1 MPDRWVIHFLFPPSP
16 LKSQRT
22 MQIFAP
28 LVALAGLVAAAEG
41 ACTGP
46 NARTTPPP
54 GAVVVDATGAYNGSF
69 KTVSEGV
76 AKLSNTTAPHILFLM
91 PGTYEEQ
98 VTIPKIKGNLVVQGY
113 TCDTTSYAAN
123 EVTITHA
130 MAQKDVPAN
139 ITKSRNDYTATLLL
153 KASNVKMYNLNVA
166 NTAGNIG
173 QAIAMKVDGAN
184 YGIYACN
191 LTGYQDT
198 LYANKGPELFAKSYI
213 NGAVD
218 FVFGLYAKAWF
229 ESCDIESVG
238 KGCITANGRTNDSNP
253 SEYVFNNA
261 RVFGSNPGQAFLGRP
276 WRPYARVVFQNSN
289 LSDVINPAGWQQWN
303 GDNNTANLYFKEF
316 NNIGA
321 GAATDQR
328 VGFSGTLEKP
338 VAITEI
344 LGESY
349 ESAWWVDKSFM

>member
-1 MPDRWVIHFLFPPSP
+1 THDLQLYVQTMTNLS
-16 LKSQRT
+16 KRT

-28 LVALAGLVAAAEG
+28 FIALAGLVAAAEG
-41 ACTGP
+41 VCTGP
-46 NARTTPPP
+46 NTRTEPPP
-54 GAVVVDATGAYNGSF
+54 GAIVVDATGAYSGSF

-76 AKLSNTTAPHILFLM
+76 AKLSNTTAQRILFLM

-98 VTIPKIKGNLVVQGY
+98 VTIPKLKGNLVVQGY

-123 EVTITHA
+123 QVTITHA

-139 ITKSRNDYTATLLL
+139 ITKSRNDYTTTLLL
-153 KASNVKMYNLNVA
+153 KSSNVKVYNLNVA
-166 NTAGNIG
+166 NTAGNVG

-184 YGIYACN
+184 YGFYACN

-238 KGCITANGRTNDSNP
+238 KGCVTANGRTNDSNP

-276 WRPYARVVFQNSN
+276 WRPYARVVFQNSE
-289 LSDVINPAGWQQWN
+289 LSDVINPAGWQLWN
-303 GDNNTANLYFKEF
+303 GDNNTANVYFKEF
-316 NNIGA
+316 NNTGA
-321 GAATDQR
+321 GAATDKR
-328 VGFSGTLEKP
+328 VAFGGTLEKP

-344 LGESY
+344 LGEGY

>member
-1 MPDRWVIHFLFPPSP
+1 
-16 LKSQRT
+16 

-28 LVALAGLVAAAEG
+28 LVALASLAAASEG
-41 ACTGP
+41 ACTGT

-54 GAVVVDATGAYNGSF
+54 GAIVIDATGAYSGSF

-76 AKLSNTTAPHILFLM
+76 ANLPKTAVQQILFLM

-98 VTIPKIKGNLVVQGY
+98 VTIPKLKGNLVVQGY
-113 TCDTTSYAAN
+113 TCDTTSYSSN
-123 EVTITHA
+123 QVTITHA

-139 ITKSRNDYTATLLL
+139 ITKSRNDYTTTLLI
-153 KASNVKMYNLNVA
+153 KASNVKVYNLNVA
-166 NTAGNIG
+166 NTAGDVG

-184 YGIYACN
+184 NGVYACN

-213 NGAVD
+213 SGAVD

-261 RVFGSNPGQAFLGRP
+261 RVFGSTPGQAFLGRP
-276 WRPYARVVFQNSN
+276 WRPYARVVFQNSD
-289 LSDVINPAGWQQWN
+289 LSDVINPAGWQKWN
-303 GDNNTANLYFKEF
+303 GDNNTANVYFKEYS
-316 NNIGA
+316 NRGA
-321 GAATDQR
+321 GAATNNR

-344 LGESY
+344 LGAGY
-349 ESAWWVDKSFM
+349 ESAWWVDKSFL